1 MSPKISIKKSIAFF
15 LVSLL
20 LIGGIFGCNIA
31 QQDIYKGNFD
41 AAITRLCKKL
51 SKRPHNEDNIL
62 LLERAFSNAM
72 LIDLKRIDQLRSQ
85 NSAAGWVEINDI
97 YKNID
102 VRQDQIRRVLPL
114 HLDKAGRDCNIK
126 FIDVNAQLASSGKKA
141 AEFYYNEA
149 KQLLANQ
156 NRLDA
161 RKAYADL
168 VALSNYSHDYTD
180 VLQLKATAREE
191 GINLVLFKMLNNSDA
206 IMPGQLEKDLMTM
219 TVNDLNEEW
228 VVYHNK
234 AVEGAS
240 YDYKIICRV
249 QHMMVGP
256 EQQNEKAYTDSKQVQ
271 DGWEYVLDSRGNVKK
286 DSLGNDI
293 KKPKMKTIS
302 CEVKEVHQFKQAT
315 MDGVLEYY
323 SSNNNMLIKTM
334 PIKAD
339 GVFDNSF
346 AVARG
351 DMNALSKDSKLKL
364 DKKPMPFPSN
374 ADLMLQA
381 GATFKTML
389 HQAMNDN
396 RSLVRN

>member
-1 MSPKISIKKSIAFF
+1 MFSSYATKKAIALFISSIFF
-15 LVSLL
+15 ISLF
-20 LIGGIFGCNIA
+20 FGCNMA
-31 QQDIYKGNFD
+31 RNDIYKGNFD

-85 NSAAGWVEINDI
+85 NSAAGWVEINNI
-97 YKNID
+97 YQKID
-102 VRQDQIRRVLPL
+102 VRQDRISRVLPL
-114 HLDKAGRDCNIK
+114 HLEKADRDCNIK
-126 FIDVNAQLASSGKKA
+126 FIDVNAQIASSGKKA
-141 AEFYYNEA
+141 GEFYYNEA
-149 KQLLANQ
+149 KQLLGNH

-168 VALSNYSHDYTD
+168 IALANYPNDYSD

-191 GINLVLFKMLNNSDA
+191 GINLILVKMLNNSDA
-206 IMPGQLEKDLMTM
+206 IMPAQLENDLMTM
-219 TVNDLNEEW
+219 TVSDMNEEW

-234 AVEGAS
+234 AVEGNS

-249 QHMMVGP
+249 QHMVVGP
-256 EQQNEKAYTDSKQVQ
+256 EQQTEKVYTDSKQVQ

-323 SSNNNMLIKTM
+323 SSNNNMLIKTI
-334 PIKAD
+334 PVKAD
-339 GVFDNSF
+339 GVFDNTF
-346 AVARG
+346 AVAKG
-351 DMNALSKDSKLKL
+351 DMSALSKDSKLKL
-364 DKKPMPFPSN
+364 EKKPMPFPSN

-381 GATFKTML
+381 GATFKTVL
-389 HQAMNDN
+389 HKAMNDN
-396 RSLVRN
+396 RELVRN